1 MGVYIK
7 DMEMPKRCLHCPL
20 VRDGYFPP
28 KCAFPRRRKVTED
41 DTPRSNPACYL
52 TEDQDEDDMI
62 KISED
67 EFRVYSRALLIVLE
81 IRDALSD
88 LKQFVGED
96 EPKNITSEGKT

>member
-1 MGVYIK
+1 MEVYIK
-7 DMEMPKRCLHCPL
+7 DMEMPKKCLQCPL
-20 VRDGYFPP
+20 IRDGYFPP

-41 DTPRSNPACYL
+41 DTPQSNPACYL

>member
-1 MGVYIK
+1 
-7 DMEMPKRCLHCPL
+7 
-20 VRDGYFPP
+20 
-28 KCAFPRRRKVTED
+28 
-41 DTPRSNPACYL
+41 
-52 TEDQDEDDMI
+52 MI

-67 EFRVYSRALLIVLE
+67 EFRVYSRALLIVLG

>member
-7 DMEMPKRCLHCPL
+7 DMEMPKKCLHCPL

-28 KCAFPRRRKVTED
+28 KCAIPRRRKVTED

-52 TEDQDEDDMI
+52 TEEQGEDNMI

-67 EFRVYSRALLIVLE
+67 EFRIYSRAMLIVLQ
-81 IRDALSD
+81 ILDLISD
-88 LKQFVGED
+88 LKQFNG
-96 EPKNITSEGKT
+96 

>member
-1 MGVYIK
+1 MLTLSIGQRWLFST
-7 DMEMPKRCLHCPL
+7 EMRISK
-20 VRDGYFPP
+20 
-28 KCAFPRRRKVTED
+28 TD

-67 EFRVYSRALLIVLE
+67 EFRVYSRALLIVLG

-88 LKQFVGED
+88 LKQFFGED